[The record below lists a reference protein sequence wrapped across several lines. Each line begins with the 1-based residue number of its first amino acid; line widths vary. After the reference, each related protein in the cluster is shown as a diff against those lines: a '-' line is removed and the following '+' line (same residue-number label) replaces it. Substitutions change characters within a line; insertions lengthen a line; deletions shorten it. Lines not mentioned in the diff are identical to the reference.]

1 MAEIYH
7 YTGVFKYGDNLKF
20 CISNCRHYAL
30 EPLSV
35 GNTRFV
41 VIPLH
46 FISMRIFNPL
56 STDYSLKCS
65 VFNFIITNKNHLDFY
80 SHGFFTQRHDMY
92 FLDRPFRF

>member
-7 YTGVFKYGDNLKF
+7 YTGVFKYADNLKF

-35 GNTRFV
+35 GNTRIF

-46 FISMRIFNPL
+46 FESMRIFNPL
-56 STDYSLKCS
+56 STDYS
-65 VFNFIITNKNHLDFY
+65 
-80 SHGFFTQRHDMY
+80 
-92 FLDRPFRF
+92 FLNVLFSIL